1 MPGFLPERGIGQF
14 MSDSGSNA
22 DLARLAADLA
32 RSLRDLQR
40 ELEPGPRGPR
50 PPRPRDLVRFTD
62 EVAIPG
68 VILLLETNIRALK
81 LLQRAIRLADNRDR
95 QVQESADS
103 AVRQRAVSVSQ
114 TTLSRL
120 DDVLA
125 DVQDAIEGRPQDDE
139 ARQVLDEARS
149 LRKEIDDQLAAATA
163 EPDAESLADEA
174 PSEVPVDVD
183 AELQSIKDD
192 IDDGTDS
199 DE

>member
-1 MPGFLPERGIGQF
+1 

-40 ELEPGPRGPR
+40 ELDSGPRRPR
-50 PPRPRDLVRFTD
+50 PPTPREILRFTD

-68 VILLLETNIRALK
+68 IILILETNIRALR
-81 LLQRAIRLADNRDR
+81 LLQRAIRLGDDR
-95 QVQESADS
+95 ETQGTVDH
-103 AVRQRAVSVSQ
+103 AVRERAVSVSQ
-114 TTLSRL
+114 ATLSRL

-139 ARQVLDEARS
+139 ARQVLDEART
-149 LRKEIDDQLAAATA
+149 LRKEIDEQLADSAGAADRVTVEDTSA
-163 EPDAESLADEA
+163 NG
-174 PSEVPVDVD
+174 VPVDVD

-192 IDDGTDS
+192 LDDS
-199 DE
+199 DDSE